1 MNYEKKNYENTLF
14 PAVTYPYPDGAA
26 SNSFLH
32 TDDTEVNEGNYTYT
46 LNRPG
51 GPNVRAPAPHTR
63 TPMALTH
70 ALPALVRLSSLA
82 MSSLS
87 LADAAVALVHVRTI
101 YHSL

>member
-51 GPNVRAPAPHTR
+51 APTR
-63 TPMALTH
+63 
-70 ALPALVRLSSLA
+70 
-82 MSSLS
+82 
-87 LADAAVALVHVRTI
+87 
-101 YHSL
+101 

>member
-26 SNSFLH
+26 SNLFLH

-51 GPNVRAPAPHTR
+51 APSAPESHMVTEWGPQVQGQVHPRGQRGPRNNP
-63 TPMALTH
+63 LE
-70 ALPALVRLSSLA
+70 SSLTY
-82 MSSLS
+82 SLCLCS
-87 LADAAVALVHVRTI
+87 RP
-101 YHSL
+101 

>member
-51 GPNVRAPAPHTR
+51 APTARQGAVRGPETGPRPERSDDCRNHIT
-63 TPMALTH
+63 
-70 ALPALVRLSSLA
+70 
-82 MSSLS
+82 
-87 LADAAVALVHVRTI
+87 
-101 YHSL
+101 

>member
-26 SNSFLH
+26 SNLFLH

-51 GPNVRAPAPHTR
+51 APSEAARGTRLQTALQVLSGP
-63 TPMALTH
+63 
-70 ALPALVRLSSLA
+70 
-82 MSSLS
+82 
-87 LADAAVALVHVRTI
+87 
-101 YHSL
+101 